1 MKKQKVAVSWEMC
14 GFIYV
19 EANTLKEAIQKV
31 EEDPDSFA
39 LPTESYYIDESFQV
53 DTEDDEDDYDDV

>member
-1 MKKQKVAVSWEMC
+1 M
-14 GFIYV
+14 
-19 EANTLKEAIQKV
+19 KEAIQKV

-39 LPTESYYIDESFQV
+39 LPTESYYIDGSFQV